1 MTFGNPAAIAGV
13 ELVVLRLGR
22 LLYSSVVYPVSSC
35 ALADIERL
43 HFLYTSYTPIPSF
56 FENIRIL
63 LSEVCAPAPK
73 I

>member
-43 HFLYTSYTPIPSF
+43 RTPPFPLYELYSDSIVS
-56 FENIRIL
+56 
-63 LSEVCAPAPK
+63 
-73 I
+73 